1 MENAAL
7 AEELALN
14 RGLPMQE
21 FIALEVWIL
30 AIAAPC
36 ILSWVLGEVHGA
48 ARVRSY
54 MEQRVPTVEEA
65 ASIAGTPANLT
76 MQSRTPAS
84 AQEPCSAVR
93 PGRSLAA
100 ANAGLGDAID
110 AAIRPQRVIAATRDL
125 SASERSALYEE
136 MPTPTQRSE
145 EADWRR
151 KELAALLS
159 ENEGALAP
167 EAAEVLSQYKVSVA
181 QMAQANIEQ
190 AMDEALAAFAPP
202 IDEPRPRSRA
212 YRDALEERYQT
223 EVPEQIACPAP

>member
-1 MENAAL
+1 
-7 AEELALN
+7 
-14 RGLPMQE
+14 MQE
-21 FIALEVWIL
+21 FIALEFWIL

-48 ARVRSY
+48 ARVRSF
-54 MEQRVPTVEEA
+54 MEHRLPTVEEA
-65 ASIAGTPANLT
+65 ASIAGTPASFT
-76 MQSRTPAS
+76 MQNRASASTEKSRT
-84 AQEPCSAVR
+84 AVR

-100 ANAGLGDAID
+100 ANAALGGAID
-110 AAIRPQRVIAATRDL
+110 AALSPQRVIAATRNL
-125 SASERSALYEE
+125 SASERSALYKE

-151 KELAALLS
+151 KELAALLG

-167 EAAEVLSQYKVSVA
+167 EAAEVLSQYKVSVT
-181 QMAQANIEQ
+181 QMAEANIQ
-190 AMDEALAAFAPP
+190 KDLDDALAAFAPP